1 MTKVIIYGQS
11 DPIYG
16 QSDPIYGQ
24 SDPNW
29 LNEIYAQSDP
39 KFMLKVIPSPR
50 CLINMS
56 FFKDVPQK
64 SFSLS
69 ASQSIS

>member
-11 DPIYG
+11 DL
-16 QSDPIYGQ
+16 IYGQ

-39 KFMLKVIPSPR
+39 KFMLKVIPSP
-50 CLINMS
+50 
-56 FFKDVPQK
+56 
-64 SFSLS
+64 
-69 ASQSIS
+69 AS